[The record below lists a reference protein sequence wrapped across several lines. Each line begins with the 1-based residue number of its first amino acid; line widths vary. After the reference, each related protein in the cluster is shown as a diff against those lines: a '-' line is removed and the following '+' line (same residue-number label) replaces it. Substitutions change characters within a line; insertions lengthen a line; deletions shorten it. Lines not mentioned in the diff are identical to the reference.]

1 MCNLYRIIIKGFSR
15 NLTKMDMWQI
25 EESESSEYL
34 TQELEKHWNEVAQKY
49 LFFVNIQYSTV
60 PDRTKFPMFWNRT

>member
-1 MCNLYRIIIKGFSR
+1 MCNLNRIIVKGFRR

-49 LFFVNIQYSTV
+49 LFFFCCKYTIV
-60 PDRTKFPMFWNRT
+60 